1 MKKLLRAAAI
11 AVASTALV
19 AGTTTGSVAAP
30 GQSTVI
36 TLQPTVLSG
45 STSGSTTVLPLTIQ
59 GTQPFQATVVVN
71 GVALPAP
78 IYVYSAGIYY
88 NRAWG
93 AGAVKLINFRDIR
106 GGAIAG
112 ASNEVNV
119 RYGVKFLDGFKVRK
133 IGKKLTFKTTVR
145 YVNNAGKSIGI
156 RKATLQVKKGS
167 KWRTL
172 KKLKLNKKGKATY
185 RKSDRKKRSYRLV
198 IKETGTYGGAVIK
211 GNRKI

>member
-30 GQSTVI
+30 GQSAVI

-45 STSGSTTVLPLTIQ
+45 SPSGSTTVLPLTIQ
-59 GTQPFQATVVVN
+59 GTQPFKATVVVN
-71 GVALPAP
+71 GIALPAP
-78 IYVYSAGIYY
+78 VYVYSSGIYY
-88 NRAWG
+88 DRAWG
-93 AGAVKLINFRDIR
+93 AGAVKLVNFTDIR

-133 IGKKLTFKTTVR
+133 VGKKLTFKTTVR
-145 YVNNAGKSIGI
+145 YINNAGKAIGI
-156 RKATLQVKKGS
+156 RRATLQVKKGS

-172 KKLKLNKKGKATY
+172 KTQKLNRKGKGTY
-185 RKSDRKKRSYRLV
+185 RTSDRKKRLYRLV

-211 GNRKI
+211 IDHRI